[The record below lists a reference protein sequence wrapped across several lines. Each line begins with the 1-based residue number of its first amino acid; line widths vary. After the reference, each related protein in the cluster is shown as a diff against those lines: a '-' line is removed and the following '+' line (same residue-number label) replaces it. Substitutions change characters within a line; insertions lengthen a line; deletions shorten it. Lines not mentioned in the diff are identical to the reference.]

1 MSTAP
6 APATTEADDS
16 DGSPAVP
23 IVVGVIAAL
32 AVAAGAVILVRRR
45 GGLTDP

>member
-6 APATTEADDS
+6 VPATTEADDS

-23 IVVGVIAAL
+23 IVVGVIVAL

-45 GGLTDP
+45 AA